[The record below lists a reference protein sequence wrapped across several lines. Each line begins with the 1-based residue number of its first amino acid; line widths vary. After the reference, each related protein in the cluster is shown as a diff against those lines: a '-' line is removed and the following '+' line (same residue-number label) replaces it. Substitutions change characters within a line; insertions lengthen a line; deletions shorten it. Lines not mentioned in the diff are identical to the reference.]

1 MLVPV
6 KASPFDVDRMLD
18 TLSMLVNT
26 GNDWHAIYRCV
37 LTQTTRDS
45 VVAKHIRS
53 ELAAAGFR
61 LLESEMTN
69 RVIYPEAALWGAT
82 PSLIE
87 STGLAA
93 RDIAAIA
100 AEVDNILAIK
110 QAA

>member
-1 MLVPV
+1 MVLGETEILGQLK
-6 KASPFDVDRMLD
+6 KAYDLALQHNHTS
-18 TLSMLVNT
+18 
-26 GNDWHAIYRCV
+26 GV
-37 LTQTTRDS
+37 LNKAFQKAFN
-45 VVAKHIRS
+45 VAKHIRT
-53 ELAAAGFR
+53 ELAEADFPV
-61 LLESEMTN
+61 LDSEMTN